1 MARKTPLAVL
11 LVVSSPIQQAWT
23 CWLLVVCWHSTSE
36 SQTFFQQ
43 YACNNGHHPAL
54 VLVPRKICI
63 SCFTLVAPH
72 CVASQCL
79 LAGSCCASEGT
90 IQASSLKRSASCAF
104 LAAPAQTLVA
114 SVAPAQ
120 DKRVVHELS
129 IIEQAWNVT
138 AKPGTN
144 AMKGTLPLRLCEP
157 QSGSMAQV
165 EQPCSELRLA
175 VGVGLT

>member
-1 MARKTPLAVL
+1 MWFWTQKCFPLWYNRDSVTQSTGNGPKNPFWQCYSWSPVL
-11 LVVSSPIQQAWT
+11 LNRLGHE
-23 CWLLVVCWHSTSE
+23 CWLLVVCWHGTSE

-104 LAAPAQTLVA
+104 LAAPPQTLVA

-129 IIEQAWNVT
+129 
-138 AKPGTN
+138 KPGT
-144 AMKGTLPLRLCEP
+144 
-157 QSGSMAQV
+157 
-165 EQPCSELRLA
+165 
-175 VGVGLT
+175 

>member
-1 MARKTPLAVL
+1 MIAPRDSYPTPPWAMRLAWMKDMTAKCNFK
-11 LVVSSPIQQAWT
+11 SFTHANRYSCDTP
-23 CWLLVVCWHSTSE
+23 WLIMSTNMY
-36 SQTFFQQ
+36 F
-43 YACNNGHHPAL
+43 
-54 VLVPRKICI
+54 
-63 SCFTLVAPH
+63 H

>member
-1 MARKTPLAVL
+1 MARKIPLAVL
-11 LVVSSPIQQAWT
+11 LVVSSPIKQAWT
-23 CWLLVVCWHSTSE
+23 CWLLVVCWHGTSE

-63 SCFTLVAPH
+63 SCFKLVAPH

-129 IIEQAWNVT
+129 
-138 AKPGTN
+138 KPGT
-144 AMKGTLPLRLCEP
+144 
-157 QSGSMAQV
+157 
-165 EQPCSELRLA
+165 
-175 VGVGLT
+175 

>member
-11 LVVSSPIQQAWT
+11 LVVSSPIKQART
-23 CWLLVVCWHSTSE
+23 CWLLVVCWHGTSE

-72 CVASQCL
+72 CVASRCL

-90 IQASSLKRSASCAF
+90 IQASSLKRSASCTF
-104 LAAPAQTLVA
+104 LAAPPQTLVA

-129 IIEQAWNVT
+129 
-138 AKPGTN
+138 KPGT
-144 AMKGTLPLRLCEP
+144 
-157 QSGSMAQV
+157 
-165 EQPCSELRLA
+165 
-175 VGVGLT
+175 